1 MKLRELEAVHDAVE
15 LLVEDLHAKS
25 DAALGRNAQLKAPAL
40 RQLAKVLRVES
51 EARRLQAGLSSGSR
65 GPLRGLLVSLIT
77 AATEFDAEFP
87 DGGLLLASEHGEAR
101 QMTRT
106 LALHLAGEFSFG
118 FLACEAGAR
127 IRADAALILNT
138 ICPLHLADWKMLAVA
153 D

>member
-1 MKLRELEAVHDAVE
+1 MKLREMEAVHDAVE

-25 DAALGRNAQLKAPAL
+25 DAALGRNAQLKTPAL
-40 RQLAKVLRVES
+40 RQLARVLRVES
-51 EARRLQAGLSSGSR
+51 EARRLQAGLSSGK
-65 GPLRGLLVSLIT
+65 GPLRGMLVSLIT

-106 LALHLAGEFSFG
+106 VALHLAGEFSFG
-118 FLACEAGAR
+118 FLACEAAAR

-138 ICPLHLADWKMLAVA
+138 ICPLHLADWKALAVTA
-153 D
+153 